1 MERIIRGKQM
11 SDNKNRIIVI
21 QKDEENKTKGPHLS
35 WAIYGKG
42 INHFKWW
49 IIGGT
54 AVFAILGFLGS
65 KFFYNSKND
74 VITTTITPSLALND
88 SKETY
93 LDGTVYKQN
102 DIISRQNIEAILED
116 NPSFKYTY
124 DSLMENN
131 VFSISP
137 TEISEIVNGVTTTKM
152 TYETYILST
161 KPGAFKSEKETREFI
176 KLLVNYE
183 IERSKTAATSFSFA
197 TALPSKDSFQV
208 LSFDKMVESLN
219 AQFEYLSKD
228 YAKMVKNYGASY
240 IVDGSTLSS
249 CASEFTYQYSGY
261 QFRTL
266 SGQLS
271 SNKYVNI
278 SSKDEARKTI
288 LEYKDLKSTYETRFA
303 TIASTLNSDLSLFNN
318 LVSLN
323 SGKDS
328 ISESLSN
335 QIESLSSE
343 IKALQEEQAQ
353 MITELTQIGY
363 VCTKDSNNNVTI
375 TNSTDDN
382 NYLYKLNEYINDP
395 DEETDWSR
403 SCVAFKNILT
413 TFYDNL
419 AKDTDRASSLYRMI
433 AVNSNRNTIDVK
445 ESNMGTLSGH
455 IPNPVSA
462 IACAILGFGILSLSF
477 AIAEMNLSYNRALKE
492 KSMEIT
498 ASTDDSKKEEKN

>member
-1 MERIIRGKQM
+1 M
-11 SDNKNRIIVI
+11 SDNKNRIIVV
-21 QKDEENKTKGPHLS
+21 QKDEENKTKGPHLNWS
-35 WAIYGKG
+35 VYGKG

-54 AVFAILGFLGS
+54 AVFAVLGFLGS
-65 KFFYNSKND
+65 KFFYNAKKD
-74 VITTTITPSLALND
+74 LITTTITPSLALNE

-93 LDGTVYKQN
+93 LDGTVYKPN
-102 DIISRQNIEAILED
+102 DIISRQNIEAILKD
-116 NPSFKYTY
+116 NPSFNYTY

-137 TEISEIVNGVTTTKM
+137 TEVSEIVGGVTTTK
-152 TYETYILST
+152 TSYDTYILST
-161 KPGAFKSEKETREFI
+161 KPGAFKNEKEAREFI
-176 KLLVNYE
+176 KLLINYE
-183 IERSKTAATSFSFA
+183 VDRSKAAASSFSFA
-197 TALPSKDSFQV
+197 SSLPSKDSFQV

-219 AQFEYLSKD
+219 KQFEYLSVD
-228 YAKMVKNYGASY
+228 YTKMIKNYGASY
-240 IVDGSTLSS
+240 IIDGNTLSS
-249 CASEFTYQYSGY
+249 YSSEFTYQYSGY

-278 SSKDEARKTI
+278 SSKDEARRTI

-303 TIASTLNSDLSLFNN
+303 TIASTLNSDLSLFNS

-328 ISESLSN
+328 IGEALSN

-343 IKALQEEQAQ
+343 IKSLQEEQAE

-363 VCTKDSNNNVTI
+363 VCNKDNSNNVTI
-375 TNSTDDN
+375 TNSTDSN
-382 NYLYKLNEYINDP
+382 NYLAKLNEYINDP
-395 DEETDWSR
+395 EEETDWSR
-403 SCVAFKNILT
+403 SCVAFKNILN

-419 AKDTDRASSLYRMI
+419 IKDTDKASSLYRMI

-462 IACAILGFGILSLSF
+462 IAFAILGFGILSLSF
-477 AIAEMNLSYNRALKE
+477 AIAEMNISYNKALKE

-498 ASTDDSKKEEKN
+498 ASTDDSKTEGKN